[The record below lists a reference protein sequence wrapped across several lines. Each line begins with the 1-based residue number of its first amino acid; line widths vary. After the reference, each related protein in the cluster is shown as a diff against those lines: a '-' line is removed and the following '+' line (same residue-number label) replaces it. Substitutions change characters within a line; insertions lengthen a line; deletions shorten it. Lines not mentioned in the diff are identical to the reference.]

1 MAFPDTLAIEQFD
14 YSTGALHL
22 SNGGSGWFREWRTQN
37 EILTGYEII
46 DTDPLIFP
54 NLVTTG
60 NYCSGGI
67 AWTTAG
73 RFFDP
78 AAFPGY
84 IDGNGRIGVGSFY
97 FSFLIRK
104 ENADVTPVQIVFADA
119 AGAEWAINEEL
130 IKIGY
135 LGDTYGGQYW
145 GVSVFN
151 DDDVALSDSLIRVG
165 ETYRMVCEI
174 TFGVL
179 STVNIWV
186 NPDLNSLNPVPDAS
200 VNTTNDI
207 AFWNLVLSFVD
218 GGSEEGSFDEFVFTD
233 DIGNVLPVEYL
244 VFSAEMEG
252 RDANIKW
259 STATEITND
268 RFVVQHSIDGISWD
282 DLGII
287 RGQVIKMPKMS
298 DTMEEGVIASWLKK
312 EGDEISSG
320 DILAEVETDKATME
334 LESYNDGTLLY
345 VGVKEKDT
353 VPVDGVIAII
363 GEKGEDI
370 SDLLKS
376 VEQGGD
382 ANGSAGEAQA
392 PEPPATESGEA
403 VDTSD
408 IKATVV
414 RMPKMSDTMEEG
426 VIASWLKKVGD
437 DVSAGDILAEV
448 ETDKATMELESY
460 EDGNLLYTAVEAGN
474 AVAVDGV
481 IAIIGEKGADYE
493 TLLKAEQNG
502 GGKKEEAPAISA
514 PAAPAPAAASSAPVA
529 QPAPTTTSTTSNGR
543 LKASPLA
550 KKLAS
555 EKGIDLTM
563 VQGSGDGGRIV
574 KKDIENFV
582 PPATAPQTASSA
594 DKAAPSF
601 NIPTVVGEEGSED
614 VPLSQMRKAIA
625 KRLSE
630 SKFTAPHFYVTMEIN
645 MDKAI
650 AARKSMNEISPVK
663 ISFNDFVLK
672 GVAAALRQHPD
683 VNVTWAEDKLVR
695 HQHIHIGVAVAIP
708 DGLIVPVVRFAD
720 SKSMAHISAEVK
732 ELAQKAH
739 DKKLQPEEF
748 SGNTFTVSNLGM
760 FGVEEFTA
768 IINPPDA
775 CILAVGGIKET
786 VVVKNG
792 EMKPGNV
799 MKVTLSSDHR
809 AVDGAV
815 GAAFLK
821 TLKDLLEDP
830 VRLLI

>member
-1 MAFPDTLAIEQFD
+1 MAE
-14 YSTGALHL
+14 
-22 SNGGSGWFREWRTQN
+22 
-37 EILTGYEII
+37 
-46 DTDPLIFP
+46 
-54 NLVTTG
+54 
-60 NYCSGGI
+60 
-67 AWTTAG
+67 
-73 RFFDP
+73 
-78 AAFPGY
+78 
-84 IDGNGRIGVGSFY
+84 
-97 FSFLIRK
+97 
-104 ENADVTPVQIVFADA
+104 
-119 AGAEWAINEEL
+119 
-130 IKIGY
+130 
-135 LGDTYGGQYW
+135 
-145 GVSVFN
+145 
-151 DDDVALSDSLIRVG
+151 
-165 ETYRMVCEI
+165 
-174 TFGVL
+174 
-179 STVNIWV
+179 
-186 NPDLNSLNPVPDAS
+186 
-200 VNTTNDI
+200 
-207 AFWNLVLSFVD
+207 
-218 GGSEEGSFDEFVFTD
+218 
-233 DIGNVLPVEYL
+233 
-244 VFSAEMEG
+244 
-252 RDANIKW
+252 
-259 STATEITND
+259 
-268 RFVVQHSIDGISWD
+268 
-282 DLGII
+282 
-287 RGQVIKMPKMS
+287 VIKMPKMS

-312 EGDEISSG
+312 EGDEVSSG

-345 VGVKEKDT
+345 VGVKEKDA

-376 VEQGGD
+376 IES
-382 ANGSAGEAQA
+382 GSGEAA
-392 PEPPATESGEA
+392 PAPSAETETPTSAPAAEA
-403 VDTSD
+403 VDTSN
-408 IKATVV
+408 INATVI

-426 VIASWLKKVGD
+426 VIASWQKKVGD
-437 DVSAGDILAEV
+437 EVSSGDILAEV

-460 EDGNLLYTAVEAGN
+460 DDGVLLYTAVEAGN
-474 AVAVDGV
+474 GVPVDGV
-481 IAIIGEKGADYE
+481 IAIIGEKGADFE

-502 GGKKEEAPAISA
+502 EASKPVSEPAPESPAPAPVVTSAA
-514 PAAPAPAAASSAPVA
+514 PAATPAPLTQPVA
-529 QPAPTTTSTTSNGR
+529 VTTSSNGR
-543 LKASPLA
+543 VKASPLA
-550 KKLAS
+550 KKLAT
-555 EKGIDLTM
+555 EKGIDLSM

-574 KKDIENFV
+574 KRDIENFV
-582 PPATAPQTASSA
+582 PPAVAPAQPSA
-594 DKAAPSF
+594 PAEKAAPSYVL
-601 NIPTVVGEEGSED
+601 PSVVGEERDED

-625 KRLSE
+625 RRLSE

-683 VNVTWAEDKLVR
+683 VNVTWAEDKLFR
-695 HQHIHIGVAVAIP
+695 HQHIHIGVAVAIA

-720 SKSMAHISAEVK
+720 NKSMAHISAEVK

-792 EMKPGNV
+792 EMKPGNL

-821 TLKDLLEDP
+821 TLKELLEDP